1 MGWEDEDEVE
11 VEVVEEGEGDAFGEP
26 AFKIRGGIKWGE
38 ITPDGLIR
46 AQA

>member
-1 MGWEDEDEVE
+1 MSWEDEDEDAD
-11 VEVVEEGEGDAFGEP
+11 VEEGGGDAFGEP
-26 AFKIRGGIKWGE
+26 AFEIRGWIKCGE